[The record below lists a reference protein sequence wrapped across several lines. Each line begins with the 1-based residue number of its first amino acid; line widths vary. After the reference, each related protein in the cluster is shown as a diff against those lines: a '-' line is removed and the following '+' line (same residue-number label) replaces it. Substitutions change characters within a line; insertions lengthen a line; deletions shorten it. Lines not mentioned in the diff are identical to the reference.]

1 MVPSSVSG
9 SQSSTPSPLRG
20 PHHLSMHYITS
31 QTAPYQT
38 MTHQTIPLSWASHHS
53 KHYIISPP
61 LGSPHPL
68 GQTILCFLGFP
79 RWTHTTIIIVVC
91 IITVSIIIV
100 CIITVS
106 IIIVVCIITVEEYL
120 RCASGWSSF
129 PEDARAN
136 HLPLNYVHSIS
147 PTPHTAHTI
156 SPTAHP
162 TLHTPYHPHCTLH
175 TAQCISPTL
184 IHSTPYHPQCAVV
197 HSKIEDI
204 TTPQGTGPQFE
215 QVDSNPLSIGYL
227 GWRQVA

>member
-9 SQSSTPSPLRG
+9 SQSSTPSPLLG

-91 IITVSIIIV
+91 IITVCIIIV
-100 CIITVS
+100 CIIM
-106 IIIVVCIITVEEYL
+106 VEEYL

-147 PTPHTAHTI
+147 PTPHTATQSI
-156 SPTAHP
+156 SPTPHAAHSISP
-162 TLHTPYHPHCTLH
+162 TLHTCTVHTPYHPHCT
-175 TAQCISPTL
+175 
-184 IHSTPYHPQCAVV
+184 V
-197 HSKIEDI
+197 HI
-204 TTPQGTGPQFE
+204 THC
-215 QVDSNPLSIGYL
+215 VS
-227 GWRQVA
+227 

>member
-9 SQSSTPSPLRG
+9 RQPSTPSPLLG

-91 IITVSIIIV
+91 IITVCIIIV

-147 PTPHTAHTI
+147 PTPHTAH
-156 SPTAHP
+156 S
-162 TLHTPYHPHCTLH
+162 
-175 TAQCISPTL
+175 ISPTL
-184 IHSTPYHPQCAVV
+184 VQCSLHISPVFPNFHCLLLCTPYPP
-197 HSKIEDI
+197 HSSVLYLIVLHI
-204 TTPQGTGPQFE
+204 THKMW
-215 QVDSNPLSIGYL
+215 VWSIWSIWL
-227 GWRQVA
+227 IWLIW